1 MDELIVIPNGIP
13 PHKEKRISAELKLEL
28 TRITL
33 GHIQNLQRD
42 DRELMNMNNELKNKI
57 LESLENI
64 KAVNPIAI
72 DVKKIS
78 SLTDFMVIASGT
90 SNRHLAAMSDKV
102 IEGLKDSNV
111 SGVKIEGQGG
121 DEWLL
126 VDAGDVIIHLM
137 SSEARDFYDLE
148 SLWDPDL

>member
-1 MDELIVIPNGIP
+1 
-13 PHKEKRISAELKLEL
+13 
-28 TRITL
+28 
-33 GHIQNLQRD
+33 
-42 DRELMNMNNELKNKI
+42 MNKALKNKI

-111 SGVKIEGQGG
+111 SGIKIECKGG

>member
-1 MDELIVIPNGIP
+1 
-13 PHKEKRISAELKLEL
+13 
-28 TRITL
+28 
-33 GHIQNLQRD
+33 
-42 DRELMNMNNELKNKI
+42 MNDELKNKI

-111 SGVKIEGQGG
+111 SGIKIGGQGG

>member
-1 MDELIVIPNGIP
+1 
-13 PHKEKRISAELKLEL
+13 
-28 TRITL
+28 
-33 GHIQNLQRD
+33 
-42 DRELMNMNNELKNKI
+42 MNKALKNKI

-102 IEGLKDSNV
+102 IEGLKDINV